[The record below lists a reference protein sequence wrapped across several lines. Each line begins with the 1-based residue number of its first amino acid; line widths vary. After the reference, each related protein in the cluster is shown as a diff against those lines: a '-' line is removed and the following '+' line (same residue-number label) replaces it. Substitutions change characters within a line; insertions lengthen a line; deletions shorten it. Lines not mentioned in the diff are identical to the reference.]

1 MTTTRAAAYLG
12 GGALL
17 IAWFAAAGS
26 APFQET
32 DAPLRDRA
40 AVRTSGSDTLQ
51 SLASDVQAQAGRLR
65 DRLARA
71 PMPQQSSRNPFAF
84 APREIRTAP
93 PQTTRPPAIAPAAP
107 AAVVPPVPALT
118 LIGIAEEPS
127 PEGLH
132 RTAMIAGA
140 DDTLYMVMEGQAVAE
155 RYRVTAIGAD
165 AVQLEDLLTGA
176 VRRLALR

>member
-1 MTTTRAAAYLG
+1 MRRCAIAPPCARPAATRCNR
-12 GGALL
+12 
-17 IAWFAAAGS
+17 S
-26 APFQET
+26 
-32 DAPLRDRA
+32 RA
-40 AVRTSGSDTLQ
+40 TSRRKPDGCEIVS
-51 SLASDVQAQAGRLR
+51 R
-65 DRLARA
+65 ARRCR
-71 PMPQQSSRNPFAF
+71 SRVRNPFAF

-107 AAVVPPVPALT
+107 AAVVAPVPALT